1 MYILPTVRINT
12 GQYRGK
18 LSYREVL
25 RAICSGFNRHNEP
38 AACNRVG
45 EDDCRVGA
53 AGQRDC
59 AAQCAA
65 DRPSHVAPTLP
76 LSKYHLLRDVVSANV
91 TLHCDL
97 CHACMECCREQND
110 QHSSGTICIIPL
122 TLRQT
127 FRHS

>member
-1 MYILPTVRINT
+1 MYILPTIRINT

-18 LSYREVL
+18 LSYHEVL

-59 AAQCAA
+59 AAQCADEPELCSEFA
-65 DRPSHVAPTLP
+65 SASVSEAFQTLC
-76 LSKYHLLRDVVSANV
+76 LSV
-91 TLHCDL
+91 
-97 CHACMECCREQND
+97 
-110 QHSSGTICIIPL
+110 
-122 TLRQT
+122 
-127 FRHS
+127 

>member
-1 MYILPTVRINT
+1 LQEGEVYILPTIRINT

-18 LSYREVL
+18 LSYHEVL

-59 AAQCAA
+59 AAQCA
-65 DRPSHVAPTLP
+65 VQP
-76 LSKYHLLRDVVSANV
+76 LALV
-91 TLHCDL
+91 
-97 CHACMECCREQND
+97 
-110 QHSSGTICIIPL
+110 
-122 TLRQT
+122 
-127 FRHS
+127 